1 MGMFL
6 HTLNRRRG
14 RPAVK
19 QKIKAVS
26 GASLLTADLL
36 CLTLRFSLLI
46 FCFHPVFAQKNDPK
60 KEEWIKLFNGRDL
73 SGWDIKIAG
82 EDLNSNYKNTF
93 RAENGMLR
101 IRYDQYKTFDNKY
114 GHIYYKDPFS
124 YYILKFDYR
133 FQGDQV
139 PGGASWNVRNS
150 GVMIHSQ
157 SASSLTKDQ
166 DFPISL
172 EIQTLGGLGKG
183 VRHTAN
189 LCTPG
194 TIVEMGGKVIP
205 AHCIDSQSKTYDG
218 DQWVSVTAVVLG
230 DSIVHHIIE
239 GDTVLTY
246 EKTKIGGGYISPQNS
261 FASGHVGNAD
271 YWMKL
276 DNTPLKEGYIALQ
289 SESHAIDFRNVEL
302 LNLKGCM
309 VKTALN
315 YKAYYKVADN
325 ATCKYRK

>member
-1 MGMFL
+1 MINFIEKL
-6 HTLNRRRG
+6 FRR
-14 RPAVK
+14 VK
-19 QKIKAVS
+19 QRLKELSRETPLNSA
-26 GASLLTADLL
+26 LLRS
-36 CLTLRFSLLI
+36 TLRYSLFLL
-46 FCFHPVFAQKNDPK
+46 FLQPAFAQKNDPK

-73 SGWDIKIAG
+73 TGWDIKIAG
-82 EDLNSNYKNTF
+82 EELNSNYKNTF
-93 RAENGMLR
+93 RAQDGMLR
-101 IRYDQYKTFDNKY
+101 IMYDQYKTFDNKY
-114 GHIYYKDPFS
+114 GHIYYKEPFS

-157 SASSLTKDQ
+157 SAKSLTKDQ

-194 TIVEMGGKVIP
+194 TIVEMDGKVIP

-230 DSIVHHIIE
+230 DSIIHHIIE

-246 EKTKIGGGYISPQNS
+246 EKPKIGGGYISPQNG
-261 FASGHVGNAD
+261 FASGHVDNAD
-271 YWMKL
+271 YWLKL

-289 SESHAIDFRNVEL
+289 SESHAIDFRNVEV

-309 VKTALN
+309 VPGALN
-315 YKAYYKVADN
+315 YKSYYRVADN
-325 ATCKYRK
+325 SKCKYKR

>member
-1 MGMFL
+1 MKKLYRSVKRSLTEKSRETPL
-6 HTLNRRRG
+6 HAALLRSTLRY
-14 RPAVK
+14 
-19 QKIKAVS
+19 
-26 GASLLTADLL
+26 SLLLL
-36 CLTLRFSLLI
+36 FLQ
-46 FCFHPVFAQKNDPK
+46 PAFAQKKNDPK
-60 KEEWIKLFNGRDL
+60 KEEWIKLFNGKDL

-101 IRYDQYKTFDNKY
+101 IMYDQYKTFDNKY
-114 GHIYYKDPFS
+114 GHIYYKEPFS

-133 FQGDQV
+133 FLGDQV

-157 SASSLTKDQ
+157 SAQSLTKNQ

-172 EIQTLGGLGKG
+172 EIQTLGGLGKGG

-205 AHCIDSQSKTYDG
+205 AHCIDSKSKTYDG
-218 DQWVSVTAVVLG
+218 DQWVSITAVVLG
-230 DSIVHHIIE
+230 DSIIHHIIE

-246 EKTKIGGGYISPQNS
+246 EKPKIGGGYISPQNG
-261 FASGHVGNAD
+261 FASGHVDNAD
-271 YWMKL
+271 YWLKL

-289 SESHAIDFRNVEL
+289 SESHAIDFRNVEV

-309 VKTALN
+309 VPGALN
-315 YKAYYKVADN
+315 YKSYYRVADN
-325 ATCKYRK
+325 SKCKYKK

>member
-1 MGMFL
+1 MASFFHKL
-6 HTLNRRRG
+6 FRG
-14 RPAVK
+14 IK
-19 QKIKAVS
+19 QRKKEVS
-26 GASLLTADLL
+26 GVSLLTSAN
-36 CLTLRFSLLI
+36 LRLALRYSLFSLV
-46 FCFHPVFAQKNDPK
+46 FHPAFAQKKDPN
-60 KEEWIKLFNGRDL
+60 KEEWISLFNGKDL
-73 SGWDIKIAG
+73 SGWDIKVAG
-82 EDLNSNYKNTF
+82 EDLNVNYKNTF
-93 RAENGMLR
+93 RAEDGMIR
-101 IRYDQYKTFDNKY
+101 IMYDQYKTFDNKY
-114 GHIYYKDPFS
+114 GHIYYKDPYS

-133 FQGDQV
+133 FLGDQV

-157 SASSLTKDQ
+157 SAKSLTKDQ

-205 AHCIDSQSKTYDG
+205 DHCIDSQSKTYDG

-230 DSIVHHIIE
+230 DSIIHHIIE

-246 EKTKIGGGYISPQNS
+246 EKTKVGGGYISKQND
-261 FASGHVGNAD
+261 FASGHVGNPD
-271 YWMKL
+271 YWLKR

-289 SESHAIDFRNVEL
+289 SESHAIDFKNIEL

-309 VKTALN
+309 VPGALN
-315 YKAYYKVADN
+315 YKSYYRVADN
-325 ATCKYRK
+325 SKCEFKKR